1 MSAEFETAHVI
12 WDDDD
17 GDWYDDCDHDW
28 LDRPESDT
36 HVCRACGYEGTGPP
50 PLEGCDCTELC
61 SMGPT
66 CPGGMLAGLPD
77 SGCWRTTVTSP
88 GAPEAEHDSSL
99 CPEEESRYME
109 CSCPCEQCKHIC
121 TAGGES

>member
-1 MSAEFETAHVI
+1 VEVYRGRLHHADGSHSPVERWVLAAN
-12 WDDDD
+12 
-17 GDWYDDCDHDW
+17 GDWVS
-28 LDRPESDT
+28 LDSEKRTSRDIVLEP
-36 HVCRACGYEGTGPP
+36 
-50 PLEGCDCTELC
+50 EGCDCTELC

-66 CPGGMLAGLPD
+66 CPGGVLAGIPGA
-77 SGCWRTTVTSP
+77 GCTRVTSP